1 MNGNPCRLSFRGAGD
16 EKSKKTRYRYDNGG
30 KDFRPL
36 ANARGDNEKTLI
48 ARPRTLTKTRPL
60 MVLFFTAPIDSTV
73 GSRPPSR
80 AVSVFVGE

>member
-1 MNGNPCRLSFRGAGD
+1 MGTPAACHFEEQGD

-36 ANARGDNEKTLI
+36 ANARGDNEKTLM
-48 ARPRTLTKTRPL
+48 ARPRTLTERGRSWYCP
-60 MVLFFTAPIDSTV
+60 FTTPIASPV
-73 GSRPPSR
+73 GSRPPSE